1 MKPSGPPAE
10 PEITPARAAGLA
22 LDLTAGPF
30 AGMRRLTAVDSVRAR
45 IGMAVDL
52 GLLQPGERLPNAP
65 EIAAALEVGEMTVRR
80 ALVSLCEDGVLE
92 RRRGRDGGTMVAAEP
107 RHGVVRE
114 IEVYG
119 AASADVHQL
128 IDQRLVIECG
138 IAHLAAVN
146 ATADDIAGLS
156 ALIDEMSAVR
166 TWADYH
172 GADVRFHRLLLAAS
186 GYPSAAAE
194 MENVTQRLYRYYL
207 PYPMEYLRESNEEH
221 RELLAALRDRDPVAA
236 VAVTRRHIE
245 VLHDTMFMALIGGHE
260 PDGDDPVAGAGA
272 PAGEEHSP

>member
-1 MKPSGPPAE
+1 MSTSGAPTE
-10 PEITPARAAGLA
+10 PRNTPAGTGDLA
-22 LDLTAGPF
+22 LDLNVGPL

-65 EIAAALEVGEMTVRR
+65 QIAAALEVGEMTVRR

-107 RHGVVRE
+107 RRGVVRE
-114 IEVYG
+114 IEVYD

-128 IDQRLVIECG
+128 IDQRLVLECG
-138 IAHLAAVN
+138 VAHLAAVN
-146 ATADDIAGLS
+146 ATDDDIAGLC
-156 ALIDEMSAVR
+156 ALIDEMSAVQ

-186 GYPSAAAE
+186 GYPTAAAE

-207 PYPMEYLRESNEEH
+207 PYPIEYLRESNEEH
-221 RELLAALRDRDPVAA
+221 RELVAALRDHDPVAA
-236 VAVTRRHIE
+236 VDVTRRHIE
-245 VLHDTMFMALIGGHE
+245 VLHDTMFMALIGDRE
-260 PDGDDPVAGAGA
+260 PDGAGGAGDKDA
-272 PAGEEHSP
+272 E

>member
-1 MKPSGPPAE
+1 MTRSADT
-10 PEITPARAAGLA
+10 TPDSVPVRAADLA
-22 LDLTAGPF
+22 LDLNAGPF

-65 EIAAALEVGEMTVRR
+65 EIASALEVGEMTVRR

-92 RRRGRDGGTMVAAEP
+92 RRRGRDGGTLVAAEP
-107 RHGVVRE
+107 RRGVVRE

-146 ATADDIAGLS
+146 ASDDHLA
-156 ALIDEMSAVR
+156 AMVRLIDEMSAAQ

-172 GADVRFHRLLLAAS
+172 GADVRFHRLLLEAS
-186 GYPSAAAE
+186 GYPAAAAE

-207 PYPMEYLRESNEEH
+207 PYPIEYLRESNDEH
-221 RELLAALRDRDPVAA
+221 RELLAAVRAHDPLTA
-236 VAVTRRHIE
+236 VDVTRRHIE
-245 VLHDTMFMALIGGHE
+245 VLHDTMFMSLIEKREAG
-260 PDGDDPVAGAGA
+260 DG
-272 PAGEEHSP
+272 